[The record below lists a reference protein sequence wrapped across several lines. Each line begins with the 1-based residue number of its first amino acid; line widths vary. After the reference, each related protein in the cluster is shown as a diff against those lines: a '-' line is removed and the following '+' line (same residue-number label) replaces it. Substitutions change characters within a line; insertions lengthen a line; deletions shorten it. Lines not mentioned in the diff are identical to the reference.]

1 MIARAAALA
10 LLLVL
15 PLAATAQETPSAAG
29 DGGADRERQQL
40 VQRLERLRESASA
53 AEARATELSDELVDL
68 AGDEAKLRER
78 TEETAA
84 KVAGLEQQISAEE
97 DKLERLILALA
108 KANRDLLHEE
118 PHLFAALSQAVAKR
132 HAISRRNRT
141 RVRALFERVID
152 DGIATG
158 AFEPRDRDRAI
169 AFVID
174 ATHRFIHPASL
185 ELEADVPQ
193 ASVDARLATL
203 IRVALRTLAT
213 GVI

>member
-1 MIARAAALA
+1 VATPREPSEIRILSVAGDHLRQHGLRRFTVVAVADEAGMTHANVYRYFPSRTALIDAVVDVWLKATERALA
-10 LLLVL
+10 DI
-15 PLAATAQETPSAAG
+15 A
-29 DGGADRERQQL
+29 DGPDPA
-40 VQRLERLRESASA
+40 
-53 AEARATELSDELVDL
+53 
-68 AGDEAKLRER
+68 
-78 TEETAA
+78 
-84 KVAGLEQQISAEE
+84 E

-108 KANRDLLHEE
+108 KANRDLLHQE

-141 RVRALFERVID
+141 RVRGLFERVID

-174 ATHRFIHPASL
+174 ATHRFIHPAAL

-193 ASVDARLATL
+193 SSVDARLATL
-203 IRVALRTLAT
+203 IKVALRTLAT

>member
-1 MIARAAALA
+1 MATPREPSEMRILA
-10 LLLVL
+10 
-15 PLAATAQETPSAAG
+15 
-29 DGGADRERQQL
+29 
-40 VQRLERLRESASA
+40 
-53 AEARATELSDELVDL
+53 
-68 AGDEAKLRER
+68 
-78 TEETAA
+78 
-84 KVAGLEQQISAEE
+84 VAGEHLRQHGLRRFTVVAVAEDAGMTHANVYRYFPSRTALIDAVVDVWLKSAERKLADIADGPDPAE

-108 KANRDLLHEE
+108 KANRDLLHDE

-152 DGIATG
+152 DGISTG

>member
-1 MIARAAALA
+1 MTHANVYRYFPSRTALIDA
-10 LLLVL
+10 VVDVWLK
-15 PLAATAQETPSAAG
+15 
-29 DGGADRERQQL
+29 
-40 VQRLERLRESASA
+40 A
-53 AEARATELSDELVDL
+53 AERSL
-68 AGDEAKLRER
+68 ADIADGPDPA
-78 TEETAA
+78 
-84 KVAGLEQQISAEE
+84 E

-108 KANRDLLHEE
+108 KANRTLLHEE

>member
-1 MIARAAALA
+1 MATPREPSEMRILA
-10 LLLVL
+10 
-15 PLAATAQETPSAAG
+15 
-29 DGGADRERQQL
+29 
-40 VQRLERLRESASA
+40 
-53 AEARATELSDELVDL
+53 
-68 AGDEAKLRER
+68 
-78 TEETAA
+78 
-84 KVAGLEQQISAEE
+84 VAGEHLRQYGLRRFTVVAVAEEAGMTHANVYRYFPSRTALIDAVVDVWLKSAERKLADIADGPDPAE

-108 KANRDLLHEE
+108 KANRDLLHDE

-158 AFEPRDRDRAI
+158 TFEPRDRDRAI

-203 IRVALRTLAT
+203 IRVALRTLAA

>member
-1 MIARAAALA
+1 MS
-10 LLLVL
+10 
-15 PLAATAQETPSAAG
+15 TP
-29 DGGADRERQQL
+29 REPSEMRI
-40 VQRLERLRESASA
+40 
-53 AEARATELSDELVDL
+53 LS
-68 AGDEAKLRER
+68 
-78 TEETAA
+78 
-84 KVAGLEQQISAEE
+84 VAGEHLRQHGLRRFTVVAVAEEAGMTHANVYRYFPSRTALIDAVVDVWLKSAERKLADIADGPDPAE

-118 PHLFAALSQAVAKR
+118 PHLFAALSLAVAKR

-158 AFEPRDRDRAI
+158 AYEPRDRDRAI

>member
-1 MIARAAALA
+1 
-10 LLLVL
+10 VS
-15 PLAATAQETPSAAG
+15 TP
-29 DGGADRERQQL
+29 REPSEMRI
-40 VQRLERLRESASA
+40 
-53 AEARATELSDELVDL
+53 LS
-68 AGDEAKLRER
+68 
-78 TEETAA
+78 
-84 KVAGLEQQISAEE
+84 VAGEHLRQHGLRRFTVVAVAEEAGMTHANVYRYFPSRTALIDAVVDVWLKSAERKLADIADGPDPAE

-193 ASVDARLATL
+193 ESVDTRLATL